1 MQLMIYKTVNIIN
14 EAHDITNKV
23 TGLFPNQQ
31 NVNNKVTCSY
41 CCLLGYLQYIA
52 ADDELSMFTFYM

>member
-1 MQLMIYKTVNIIN
+1 MIYKTVNIIN

-31 NVNNKVTCSY
+31 NVNDEVTCSY
-41 CCLLGYLQYIA
+41 CCLLDYLQCIC
-52 ADDELSMFTFYM
+52 SR